1 MQRIPSLIGLSTVAL
16 MLLLFAPST
25 ALAHAHLSRAQPAA
39 DSTVK
44 TAPAELV
51 LWFSEAL
58 ETGFATVQV
67 TDKDGGRVDGEAV
80 TADPTDSKILHVAL
94 KPLAAGSYKVA
105 WRVTS
110 VDSHTTNGTFTFRVA
125 P

>member
-1 MQRIPSLIGLSTVAL
+1 MQRVASLIGLPIVAL
-16 MLLLFAPST
+16 MLLFSGAGT

-39 DSTVK
+39 DSTLK

-58 ETGFATVQV
+58 EPGFATVQV
-67 TDKDGGRVDGEAV
+67 TDKAGGRVDGEAV
-80 TADPTDSKILHVAL
+80 TADPTDGKILHVTL

-110 VDSHTTNGTFTFRVA
+110 VDSHTTNGTFTFRIA

>member
-1 MQRIPSLIGLSTVAL
+1 MQRVLSLIGLPAVAL
-16 MLLLFAPST
+16 MLLLFGANA

-58 ETGFATVQV
+58 EPGFATVQV
-67 TDKDGGRVDGEAV
+67 TDEIGGRVDRGTV
-80 TADPTDSKILHVAL
+80 TAEPGDARILHVAL
-94 KPLAAGSYKVA
+94 KPLAAGSCKIA

-110 VDSHTTNGTFTFRVA
+110 VDSHTTNGTFMFRVA